1 MHRVVVATA
10 NAGKLREIREMLAD
24 LSIEALPQRALGI
37 SDADETGLSFVENAI
52 IKARH
57 ASEES
62 ALPAIADDSGLLV
75 DALHGE
81 PGIYSARY
89 AGHDASDWNNV
100 QKLLGALAE
109 VPKGERTAHFV
120 CVITYMAH
128 AKDPA
133 PIVCCGK
140 WEGRILFEPR
150 GENGFGYDPIFE
162 VPEHNCSAAEL
173 SPDAKNVLSHR
184 GQAVRKLV
192 DSLARELSRSG

>member
-1 MHRVVVATA
+1 MHRIVVATA
-10 NAGKLREIREMLAD
+10 NSGKLREIQEMLAD

-57 ASEES
+57 ASTES
-62 ALPAIADDSGLLV
+62 GLAALADDSGLMV

-89 AGHDASDWNNV
+89 AGHDATDWNNL
-100 QKLLGALAE
+100 QKLLSALAE
-109 VPKGERTAHFV
+109 VPEGARTARFK
-120 CVITYMAH
+120 CVLAYMAH
-128 AKDPA
+128 ASDPA
-133 PIVCCGK
+133 PIVCCGT

-173 SPDAKNVLSHR
+173 SPDTKNVLSHR

-192 DSLARELSRSG
+192 DSLARELSRND